1 MTTTKRPATNA
12 MILLLCSEPIIRSVM
27 KETLEQAG
35 YVVRGTG
42 DLGTAVDMIGASKI
56 DLLITY
62 PYVESISGHEAAKYL
77 RGKNP
82 HMGVLVVAGLL
93 RDDRLEYRA
102 ILENFDIFPDP
113 FSSDQLIEK
122 VEHVLHS
129 STSRGVQKAA
139 GDAQNH

>member
-113 FSSDQLIEK
+113 FTSDQLIEK

-129 STSRGVQKAA
+129 STSRCVQKAA
-139 GDAQNH
+139 GDAHNH